1 MEQQAWPAELI
12 RGGIQYSFS
21 RSGGAGGQNVNKVNT
36 KVTAKLPI
44 AVLEG
49 LSAEEEERLRRR
61 LANRI
66 NAEDEIVLQVQEE
79 RSQHK
84 NRQIAEHRM
93 ISLVLHALRK
103 PKNRR
108 KTTPS
113 RAVREER
120 LRRKRM
126 RSERKRTRGRPSPE
140 E

>member
-1 MEQQAWPAELI
+1 MEREAWIAELV
-12 RGGIQYSFS
+12 RHGIEYSFS

-36 KVTAKLPI
+36 KVTAKLPVA
-44 AVLEG
+44 AVED
-49 LSAEEEERLRRR
+49 LSPDEEQRLRRR

-66 NAEDEIVLQVQEE
+66 NADGEIVLQVQEE

-103 PKNRR
+103 PKSRR
-108 KTTPS
+108 KTAPS
-113 RAVREER
+113 RAAREER

-126 RSERKRTRGRPSPE
+126 RSQRKRERARPRPE
-140 E
+140 D

>member
-1 MEQQAWPAELI
+1 MEREAWLAELV
-12 RGGIQYSFS
+12 RDGLEYSFS

-36 KVTAKLPI
+36 KVTAKLPVS
-44 AVLEG
+44 ALEG
-49 LSAEEEERLRRR
+49 LSTDEEERLRRR

-93 ISLVLHALRK
+93 ISLVVHALRK

-113 RAVREER
+113 RAAREER

-126 RSERKRTRGRPSPE
+126 RSERKRERARPRPE
-140 E
+140 D